1 MRAITYPLL
10 ALIFLFLYSCEE
22 VVHVDVPTAAPR
34 LVIDASLKWQKGTTG
49 ENQLIK
55 LTTTTGYYDST
66 IPTVSGAEVWVTNGA
81 NDVFQFTE
89 TTPLSGEYRCMN
101 FVPEINQTYQLT
113 VVLNGQTYTATETLN
128 AVPAIDS
135 ISQNNEGGFSGTDI
149 EIKTFFYDP
158 ANVDNYYLFQYLS
171 SGTVIPKYDVGN
183 DEFTQGNI
191 NFGFYSNDKIKSG
204 DQLDITLSGISKRY
218 FEYMNKL
225 ILISGGSNGPFSTP
239 SANVKGNIINTTQ
252 LDNYALGYF
261 SVAETDFKHYDVE

>member
-10 ALIFLFLYSCEE
+10 ALVFVFLYSCEE

-81 NDVFQFTE
+81 NDVFLLTE
-89 TTPLSGEYRCMN
+89 TTPLSGGYHCSN

-149 EIKTFFYDP
+149 E
-158 ANVDNYYLFQYLS
+158 NQNLLS
-171 SGTVIPKYDVGN
+171 
-183 DEFTQGNI
+183 
-191 NFGFYSNDKIKSG
+191 
-204 DQLDITLSGISKRY
+204 
-218 FEYMNKL
+218 
-225 ILISGGSNGPFSTP
+225 
-239 SANVKGNIINTTQ
+239 
-252 LDNYALGYF
+252 
-261 SVAETDFKHYDVE
+261 